1 MDDPGRQDRSVTGG
15 HALVVTGGPFPANQ
29 GPLPSADLIIAADG
43 GADNAAAFGLAVD
56 LVVGDLDSASSAAV
70 ARAGKVERHPED
82 KDETDLELA
91 LGAAVAAG
99 TRSVTVVGTLGG
111 RVDHALA
118 NLLVAAGD
126 RWANLR
132 IDLRIDGARAWV
144 VRDHVEVVAQV
155 GDVVSLLAVGGRA
168 TGVTTTGLAWPL
180 ADAEVE
186 PGVGLGLSNRMAA
199 PRAEVVVD
207 DGTLLVIV
215 DRTGLEPVTS
225 RV

>member
-1 MDDPGRQDRSVTGG
+1 MTGG
-15 HALVVTGGPFPANQ
+15 HALVVTGGPIPANQ

-43 GADNAAAFGLAVD
+43 GADNAAALGLTVD
-56 LVVGDLDSASSAAV
+56 LVIGDLDSVSSAAV
-70 ARAGKVERHPED
+70 ARAKKVERHPED

-91 LGAAVAAG
+91 LSAAVAAG
-99 TRSVTVVGTLGG
+99 TGSVTVVGTLGG

-168 TGVTTTGLAWPL
+168 TGVTTTGLDWPL
-180 ADAEVE
+180 ADAEVK
-186 PGVGLGLSNRMAA
+186 PGLGLGLSNRMAA
-199 PRAEVVVD
+199 PKAEVVVN
-207 DGTLLVIV
+207 DGTLLVIL

-225 RV
+225 SDGFLKPL

>member
-1 MDDPGRQDRSVTGG
+1 MTGG
-15 HALVVTGGPFPANQ
+15 HALVVTGGPIPANQ

-43 GADNAAAFGLAVD
+43 GADNAAALGLTVD
-56 LVVGDLDSASSAAV
+56 LVIGDLDSVSSAAV
-70 ARAGKVERHPED
+70 ARAKKVERHPED

-91 LGAAVAAG
+91 LSAAVAAG
-99 TRSVTVVGTLGG
+99 TGSVTVVGTLGG

-132 IDLRIDGARAWV
+132 IDLRIDGAQAWV
-144 VRDHVEVVAQV
+144 VRDHVEIVAQV

-180 ADAEVE
+180 ANAEVK

-199 PRAEVVVD
+199 PKAEVVVN

-215 DRTGLEPVTS
+215 DRTGLESVTS
-225 RV
+225 SDGFLKPL